1 MPLKHAG
8 NILQELVKLWQ
19 LYHSNSLEVRT
30 NFNMALV
37 KNKLIAW
44 NTVNMIAHLFNF
56 ILII

>member
-8 NILQELVKLWQ
+8 NILQELVKLWK
-19 LYHSNSLEVRT
+19 LYHSNSPEVTT

-44 NTVNMIAHLFNF
+44 NTVNIN
-56 ILII
+56 